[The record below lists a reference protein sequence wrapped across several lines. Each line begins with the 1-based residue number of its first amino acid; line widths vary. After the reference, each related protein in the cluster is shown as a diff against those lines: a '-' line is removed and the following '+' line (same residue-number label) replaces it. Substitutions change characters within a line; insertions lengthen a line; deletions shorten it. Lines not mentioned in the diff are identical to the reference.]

1 MTKKAVILII
11 VFVLLLGV
19 GGVFWLLGSK
29 NESLIEE
36 VKFESPKNFLIKDT
50 AEGKIVENRNAGL
63 SFKVPEGW
71 IAEIKEYDKGEGGI
85 ELFSPDV
92 SFYSNSKLQKKGCGV
107 AVNIEYRYNE
117 EEIQLV
123 KDLIK
128 GIQEN
133 PDMGSNKYKE
143 VIEVD
148 QHKAL
153 KQITFNN
160 AAMGRGVSVQIPD
173 TDKIYIFSTFFP
185 SEEER
190 CEKEFDKFLETL
202 SID

>member
-36 VKFESPKNFLIKDT
+36 VKFESPKNFVIEDT

-71 IAEIKEYDKGEGGI
+71 KVEPNKDYIEEGLI
-85 ELFSPDV
+85 DLLSPDV
-92 SFYSNSKLQKKGCGV
+92 EINGKTNFPEQGCGI
-107 AVNIEYRYNE
+107 AIRIEYNE
-117 EEIQLV
+117 TEFQLTKNIIENLDIEDSEI
-123 KDLIK
+123 IE
-128 GIQEN
+128 I
-133 PDMGSNKYKE
+133 SKYS
-143 VIEVD
+143 
-148 QHKAL
+148 AL
-153 KQITFNN
+153 KEIVFDNPKIGRSISVRVPVNN
-160 AAMGRGVSVQIPD
+160 KLYFFETLVIP
-173 TDKIYIFSTFFP
+173 K
-185 SEEER
+185 EKER
-190 CEKEFDKFLETL
+190 CLEEFNKFLETV